1 MLFDRISLVESY
13 DALRVAEANE
23 GRISHI
29 LFNRT
34 AHYGTKTV
42 IRFNSVKDLK
52 DFIEREFAFQQFDP
66 NCECAVCGDSIWQ
79 LLGFTV
85 ELPNRRYISFVN
97 NMRGELESAEKQILN
112 KKTQDK
118 FISVFQKQQR
128 LVNIKN
134 NATCFGYIENQG
146 KYVSPCDYISVI
158 KNSYHD
164 ELIKL
169 YLKTKGIYGLNR
181 TEIYTNEC
189 NDGIIEDKKT
199 WSDDMVYLDECNAI
213 DFQVS
218 HSITDAQSEW
228 EETTTTTTSTTTTS
242 TS

>member
-79 LLGFTV
+79 LLGF
-85 ELPNRRYISFVN
+85 
-97 NMRGELESAEKQILN
+97 
-112 KKTQDK
+112 
-118 FISVFQKQQR
+118 
-128 LVNIKN
+128 
-134 NATCFGYIENQG
+134 
-146 KYVSPCDYISVI
+146 
-158 KNSYHD
+158 
-164 ELIKL
+164 
-169 YLKTKGIYGLNR
+169 
-181 TEIYTNEC
+181 
-189 NDGIIEDKKT
+189 
-199 WSDDMVYLDECNAI
+199 
-213 DFQVS
+213 
-218 HSITDAQSEW
+218 
-228 EETTTTTTSTTTTS
+228 STLR
-242 TS
+242 